1 MIDRFKRLK
10 IASKL
15 WMHGGICDAVVYQE
29 LLVLLSVRERLGNL
43 KPLKPDGFIHPGK
56 RSDTMILGDG

>member
-1 MIDRFKRLK
+1 
-10 IASKL
+10 
-15 WMHGGICDAVVYQE
+15 MHGGICDAVVYQE

-56 RSDTMILGDG
+56 RSDTMILGNG